1 MQELGWTNP
10 YRLGQWA
17 LMTAVIFFIIF
28 QIFFPVWQS
37 KVGPLPWLEPSTEDT
52 IKVLC
57 KRGNNQSELSVGS
70 RDRSLTN
77 HRTEEPDAGPHR
89 LRQRPHRDSARVGH
103 RVCSGHR
110 QGGEEATL
118 LITLIIKIDFTENI
132 FQVGAERIARCPT
145 PNCDPTFIECLT
157 DIVATHLK

>member
-17 LMTAVIFFIIF
+17 LMTVVIFFIIF
-28 QIFFPVWQS
+28 EIFFPVWQS

-57 KRGNNQSELSVGS
+57 KRGNSQSELSVGS

-103 RVCSGHR
+103 RVCPGHR

-118 LITLIIKIDFTENI
+118 LIL
-132 FQVGAERIARCPT
+132 
-145 PNCDPTFIECLT
+145 
-157 DIVATHLK
+157 